1 MKKVTF
7 KEISKIVGVSPMHV
21 SRALAGHPYVKEELR
36 RRIFKVAK
44 QLNYSVNPFGRG
56 LSKNIQM
63 KARMICLLTK
73 YDNFFQTEYFI
84 NLTDAI
90 SNSARSKGYDI
101 IIVSL
106 GNDEAGN
113 IKRLKNLINYYEA
126 GIIEG
131 FVFIAPAM
139 GAKEGLFLR
148 GEKANLVCV
157 GGKLEA
163 DTKYVDVDNFEAG
176 YEAAAYLA
184 DLGHRRIAF
193 VGGFEDR
200 YDTQDR
206 RQGFVNCLQMKGIA
220 PDPGLMLDGNYDKA
234 GGKKATAELFSKGRS
249 ADAVFYTNDLM
260 AFGGMEYFRES
271 GIAVPRDVSI
281 VGFDDLV
288 ASASAEPPLT
298 TSRQP
303 YEEMGKAAVES
314 LLQKGTVSRK
324 IPAKM
329 IIRKSCAKR

>member
-139 GAKEGLFLR
+139 GAKEGLFLH
-148 GEKANLVCV
+148 GEKVNLVCV

-184 DLGHRRIAF
+184 ELGHRRIAF

-206 RQGFVNCLQMKGIA
+206 RHGFVNCLRMKGIEQ
-220 PDPGLMLDGNYDKA
+220 DPGLMLDGNYDKA
-234 GGKKATAELFSKGRS
+234 GGKKATAELFSNGRS

-260 AFGGMEYFRES
+260 AFGGMEYFREN

-324 IPAKM
+324 IPARM

>member
-106 GNDEAGN
+106 GDDEAGN

-131 FVFIAPAM
+131 FVLVAPAM
-139 GAKEGLFLR
+139 GAKEGLFLH

-176 YEAAAYLA
+176 YEAASYLA
-184 DLGHRRIAF
+184 ELGHRRIAF

-200 YDTQDR
+200 YDTRDR
-206 RQGFVNCLQMKGIA
+206 RQGFVNCLRMKGIE
-220 PDPGLMLDGNYDKA
+220 PDPGLMLDGHYDKA
-234 GGKKATAELFSKGRS
+234 GGRKATAELFSKGRS
-249 ADAVFYTNDLM
+249 ADAVFYTNDLI
-260 AFGGMEYFRES
+260 AFGGMEYFKENW
-271 GIAVPRDVSI
+271 ILVPKDVSI

-288 ASASAEPPLT
+288 ASASAGPPLT

-303 YEEMGKAAVES
+303 YEEMGKAAIES
-314 LLQKGTVSRK
+314 LLQKGMVSRK

-329 IIRKSCAKR
+329 IMRKSCAKQ

>member
-21 SRALAGHPYVKEELR
+21 SRALAGHPYVREELR
-36 RRIFKVAK
+36 RRIAKVAK

-106 GNDEAGN
+106 GSDETGN
-113 IKRLKNLINYYEA
+113 INRIKNLINYYEA

-131 FVFIAPAM
+131 FVLIAPAM
-139 GAKEGLFLR
+139 DAKEGLFLR
-148 GEKANLVCV
+148 GEKVNLVCV

-176 YEAAAYLA
+176 YAAAAYLT

-206 RQGFVNCLQMKGIA
+206 RQGFMNCLRMKGIE
-220 PDPGLMLDGNYDKA
+220 PDPGLALDGSYETA
-234 GGKKATAELFSKGRS
+234 GGKKATAALFSKGRRPE
-249 ADAVFYTNDLM
+249 AVFYTNDLM
-260 AFGGMEYFRES
+260 AFGGMEYFRERK
-271 GIAVPRDVSI
+271 IDIPADVSI
-281 VGFDDLV
+281 MGFDDLA
-288 ASASAEPPLT
+288 ASANMDPPLT
-298 TSRQP
+298 TLRQP
-303 YEEMGKAAVES
+303 YGEMGKAAVES
-314 LLQKGTVSRK
+314 LLQGGAISRK
-324 IPAKM
+324 IQAKM
-329 IIRKSCAKR
+329 IIRKSCAKQ